1 MEECIRTRGAQKWV
15 RKYLFCYRDTIYK
28 EECAR
33 PKNGRKHVHFHF
45 WKMEGI
51 VSVYI
56 SGKWMEMCLFPFPE
70 KQMEMCPFLFPK
82 YRKDCVRSC
91 FRNIG
96 RNVSV
101 TISGKTERIVPVPVS
116 EISEGNMSI
125 SGSGKWKE
133 L

>member
-1 MEECIRTRGAQKWV
+1 VPRNGSGNIYSATETQYTRSVQGQ
-15 RKYLFCYRDTIYK
+15 
-28 EECAR
+28 
-33 PKNGRKHVHFHF
+33 
-45 WKMEGI
+45 KMEGI

-70 KQMEMCPFLFPK
+70 KQMEMCPFLFQK